1 MTSIDSFIAVGNYL
15 AAPILIGAGLTISG
29 LMTWSESGKKT
40 KRDRPIL
47 KLLAVLGFTILSG
60 AFELYLVLRIDPI
73 YDSTTIQSWLEFY
86 LSSLVLLL
94 HLTIPLVLSAVL
106 PARNESLLL
115 SQTLR
120 STYLLLS
127 GLLISITATLNFGL
141 SVLLSLYLSSTL
153 LFATRYPLRSITRR
167 RSQQLAMACFTPGG
181 IWGVWRVF
189 AKDNAEEWLR
199 VLVGDWQ
206 VGGGW
211 SLPIAMVLVTP
222 LQLLL
227 ATSVVL

>member
-29 LMTWSESGKKT
+29 LMTWSEAGKKT
-40 KRDRPIL
+40 KRDRPIV
-47 KLLAVLGFTILSG
+47 KLLTVLGSSILAG
-60 AFELYLVLRIDPI
+60 ASELYLVVGIDPI
-73 YDSTTIQSWLEFY
+73 FDSTSIQSWLEFY
-86 LSSLVLLL
+86 LSSLILLL
-94 HLTIPLVLSAVL
+94 HLTVPLVLSAIL

-120 STYLLLS
+120 SSYLLLS

-141 SVLLSLYLSSTL
+141 SVLLSLYLSSSL

-167 RSQQLAMACFTPGG
+167 RSQQLMLACFTPGG
-181 IWGVWRVF
+181 IWGLWRVV
-189 AKDNAEEWLR
+189 AKEKAEEWLR
-199 VLVGDWQ
+199 VLIGDWK

-211 SLPIAMVLVTP
+211 SLPIAMVFVTP